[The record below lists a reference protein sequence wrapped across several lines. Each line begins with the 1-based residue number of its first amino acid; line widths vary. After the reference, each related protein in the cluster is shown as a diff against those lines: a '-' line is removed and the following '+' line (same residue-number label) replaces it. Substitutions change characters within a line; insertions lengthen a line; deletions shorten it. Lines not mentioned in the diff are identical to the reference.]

1 MMLVPACV
9 SAYTQ
14 ARVSVHDPSVVWEP
28 TTQTYYVF
36 GSHQA
41 WAKSTDL
48 MNWSTVPVAWRTEAS
63 ASVTCETA
71 FNQNATKTVKIG
83 GATVDFGNFDVEA
96 FSAGGASYDISG
108 NLWAPDVI
116 YNKKMNKWCMYLSI
130 NGDNANCSIV
140 PPYEYELF

>member
-1 MMLVPACV
+1 MRKIYYLLLMMLVPACV

-48 MNWSTVPVAWRTEAS
+48 MNWSMGGDYTGGPVYS
-63 ASVTCETA
+63 P
-71 FNQNATKTVKIG
+71 G
-83 GATVDFGNFDVEA
+83 
-96 FSAGGASYDISG
+96 
-108 NLWAPDVI
+108 
-116 YNKKMNKWCMYLSI
+116 M
-130 NGDNANCSIV
+130 
-140 PPYEYELF
+140 ELDDDY